1 MIRNET
7 ASESAFRSDVRCWLE
22 KNLPKHL
29 RHLTFRPRPE
39 EIMPWYKALS
49 QRGWIAPHWPVS
61 AGGMG
66 ASAVEQVILMEELAR
81 IGAPDTPTQGLN
93 HIGPML
99 IKAGT
104 AKQKAEH
111 LPRILSGDAIW
122 CQGYSEPNAGS
133 DLASLVTRARI
144 EGDELVI
151 NGHKIWTTW
160 GHYAHWM
167 FALVRTGGK
176 RRDGITFVLIDM
188 ATPGITRRPIVTIA
202 GDDEFCEVFFDE
214 VRVPLGN
221 VVGEIGG
228 GWKVATSLL
237 DDERMHLGTP
247 LAANRALVR
256 LKRLVSRMN
265 VADQEKWRA
274 RVTEAE
280 IATETVTAA
289 WLDVSDRFEAGVG
302 IENESSY
309 LKILATE
316 TVQNIL
322 DAALEAAGSAA
333 ALCQPL
339 RENGQRIDVNEMFLQ
354 SRRLTIYGG
363 SNEIQRSILATRV
376 LGMGMGGGNV

>member
-1 MIRNET
+1 MLRIESPNEH
-7 ASESAFRSDVRCWLE
+7 AFRSEVRSWLD
-22 KNLPKHL
+22 KNIPDHL
-29 RHLTFRPRPE
+29 RHLTFRPQPADV
-39 EIMPWYKALS
+39 MPWYRALS

-66 ASAVEQVILMEELAR
+66 ATPVEQAILMEELAYA
-81 IGAPDTPTQGLN
+81 GAPDTPTQGLN
-93 HIGPML
+93 HIGPLL

-104 AKQKAEH
+104 PEQKALH
-111 LPRILSGDAIW
+111 LPRIVNGDVIW

-144 EGDELVI
+144 EDDHLVI

-160 GHYAHWM
+160 GHHAQWM

-176 RRDGITFVLIDM
+176 RLDGITFVLIDM

-202 GDDEFCEVFFDE
+202 GDDEFCEIFFDE
-214 VRVPLGN
+214 VRVPLLN
-221 VVGEIGG
+221 VVGEIGQ

-247 LAANRALVR
+247 LSVNRALVR
-256 LKRLVSRMN
+256 LKRLVARLSKQ
-265 VADQEKWRA
+265 DQNRWIS
-274 RVTEAE
+274 RVTDAE
-280 IATETVTAA
+280 IAVETVTAA
-289 WLDVSDRFEAGVG
+289 WLDVSERFEAGVG
-302 IENESSY
+302 VENESSY

-316 TVQNIL
+316 TVQWIL
-322 DAALEAAGSAA
+322 DTALEVAGFDAARCEPVLEG
-333 ALCQPL
+333 
-339 RENGQRIDVNEMFLQ
+339 NKRIDVNEMFLQ

-376 LGMGMGGGNV
+376 LGMGGGRG

>member
-1 MIRNET
+1 MLRNET
-7 ASESAFRSDVRCWLE
+7 ASESAFRSEVRGWLAR
-22 KNLPKHL
+22 NVPDHL
-29 RHLTFRPRPE
+29 RHLTFRPQPA

-49 QRGWIAPHWPVS
+49 RRGWIAPHWPVS
-61 AGGMG
+61 VGGMG
-66 ASAVEQVILMEELAR
+66 AGAVEQVILMEELAYA
-81 IGAPDTPTQGLN
+81 GSPDTPTQGLN

-104 AKQKAEH
+104 AEQKATH
-111 LPRILSGDAIW
+111 LPRILSGDVIW

-160 GHYAHWM
+160 GHYAQWM

-176 RRDGITFVLIDM
+176 RREGITFVLIDM

-214 VRVPLGN
+214 VRVPLCN
-221 VVGEIGG
+221 VVGEIGN

-237 DDERMHLGTP
+237 DDERMHIGSP

-256 LKRLVSRMN
+256 LKRLVDRLSVEER
-265 VADQEKWRA
+265 AKWAGRI
-274 RVTEAE
+274 TEAE
-280 IATETVTAA
+280 IAVETVTAA
-289 WLDVSDRFEAGVG
+289 WLDVGERFELGVG
-302 IENESSY
+302 VENESSY

-316 TVQNIL
+316 TVQSIL
-322 DAALEAAGSAA
+322 DSAIEVAGSDA
-333 ALCQPL
+333 ALCQPI
-339 RENGQRIDVNEMFLQ
+339 REDGQRFDVNEMFLQ

-376 LGMGMGGGNV
+376 LGMGVGGGRV